1 MVAPLARLAV
11 PLQAQDG
18 AELLKPQTVFSKKLP
33 RSKTCAHQ
41 YNPPAATLLLTT
53 TLHVPTRVQRNVPVE
68 LTSEVTPDHTTPHR
82 RDPTTT
88 AEAHLLLLH
97 AAHVHRV
104 RTAVAAEEDD
114 QETKCN
120 PFISYATSNLKRSG
134 PRLLYRAQRTL
145 KFRRQQI

>member
-1 MVAPLARLAV
+1 VVAPLARLAA
-11 PLQAQDG
+11 PLQVQDG

-68 LTSEVTPDHTTPHR
+68 RTSAITQDRTTQHR

-88 AEAHLLLLH
+88 AEAHRLLLH

-114 QETKCN
+114 QKTQCYL
-120 PFISYATSNLKRSG
+120 FMYCATSNLECSG
-134 PRLLYRAQRTL
+134 PRLLCRA
-145 KFRRQQI
+145 